1 MNGFHPSGFFHS
13 PFGGGGGGRLN
24 AYRIMWVFVLFDL
37 PTETAGERKAA
48 GQFRKNL
55 IKDGFTMF
63 NYSVYIRHCPSSE
76 NAQVHRKR
84 VKKHLPDKGNITILN
99 LTDKQFGDMEV
110 FISAKKQEPLTGP
123 QQLELF

>member
-1 MNGFHPSGFFHS
+1 MKSA
-13 PFGGGGGGRLN
+13 RLN

-37 PTETAGERKAA
+37 PTETASERKAA
-48 GQFRKNL
+48 GKFRKHL
-55 IKDGFTMF
+55 IEDGFTMY

-76 NAQVHRKR
+76 NATVHRQR
-84 VKKHLPDKGNITILN
+84 VKKKIPEKGSVTIFN

-110 FISAKKQEPLTGP
+110 FLGAKKQAPQSGP

>member
-1 MNGFHPSGFFHS
+1 MEQN
-13 PFGGGGGGRLN
+13 RLN

-48 GQFRKNL
+48 SLFRKHL

-76 NAQVHRKR
+76 NANVHRKR
-84 VKKHLPDKGNITILN
+84 VKKNLPEKGNVTILH
-99 LTDKQFGDMEV
+99 LTDKQFGDMEI
-110 FISAKKQEPLTGP
+110 FMSAQKQKPQTGP

>member
-1 MNGFHPSGFFHS
+1 MKTD
-13 PFGGGGGGRLN
+13 RLN

-48 GQFRKNL
+48 GLFRKNL

-76 NAQVHRKR
+76 NATVHRQR
-84 VKKHLPDKGNITILN
+84 VKKALPEKGNITILN

>member
-1 MNGFHPSGFFHS
+1 MDCL
-13 PFGGGGGGRLN
+13 RLN

-37 PTETAGERKAA
+37 PTETAAERKAA
-48 GQFRKNL
+48 SLFRKAL

-76 NAQVHRKR
+76 NAAVHRKR
-84 VKKHLPDKGNITILN
+84 TQKALPAKGNVTILN

-110 FISAKKQEPLTGP
+110 FVSAKKQEPLAGP

>member
-1 MNGFHPSGFFHS
+1 MKTD
-13 PFGGGGGGRLN
+13 RLN

-48 GQFRKNL
+48 GLFRKSL

-63 NYSVYIRHCPSSE
+63 NYSVYIRHCPSTE
-76 NAQVHRKR
+76 NATVHRQR
-84 VKKHLPDKGNITILN
+84 VKKALPEKGNITILN

-110 FISAKKQEPLTGP
+110 FISAKKQDPLTGP